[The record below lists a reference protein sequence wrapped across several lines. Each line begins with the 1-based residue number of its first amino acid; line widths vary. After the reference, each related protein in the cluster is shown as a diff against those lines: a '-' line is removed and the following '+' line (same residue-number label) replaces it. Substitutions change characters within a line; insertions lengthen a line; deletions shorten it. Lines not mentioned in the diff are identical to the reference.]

1 MVDDRGREHGLAS
14 FLEHKG
20 YKKNGNVRVDQEA
33 DARRVRADR
42 VQVQERRT
50 EDAAA
55 AEDHEAEE
63 LSEEEEL
70 DGDAEE
76 CWRGLS
82 VSDEDDA

>member
-1 MVDDRGREHGLAS
+1 M
-14 FLEHKG
+14 
-20 YKKNGNVRVDQEA
+20 DQEA

-55 AEDHEAEE
+55 AEDHEAVE
-63 LSEEEEL
+63 SEEEEL

-76 CWRGLS
+76 RWTGQS
-82 VSDEDDA
+82 VSEDDDA